1 MGMIAKITINSCKQA
16 GGMTNMAMT
25 ETIQIL
31 KSVPLFR
38 NLVPEE
44 LARIADI
51 VIQRIFS
58 KKSVIFIEGSDKEA
72 VFFIRSGLVKT
83 YKTDENGHEQIVSFL
98 KEGDMFPHIGLFNK
112 NPYPATAETIVDTVL
127 LAIPVHQFEH
137 LLMDT
142 PSIAVKTLGVLG
154 DKIRE
159 LQEKIQEMSGQ
170 DVNQRAVSLLVK
182 LAEQHG
188 VNKNGHI
195 HIEVPLT
202 HQEFASTVGT
212 SRETINRLLNHLR
225 KEQIIDVERSRVIVL
240 DLDALIQ
247 FKDVSKTH
255 G

>member
-1 MGMIAKITINSCKQA
+1 
-16 GGMTNMAMT
+16 MAMT

-38 NLVPEE
+38 SLVPEE
-44 LARIADI
+44 LERISNI
-51 VIQRIFS
+51 VIQRTFP
-58 KKSVIFIEGSDKEA
+58 KKTVIFIEGSEKEA

-137 LLMDT
+137 LLLDM
-142 PSIAVKTLGVLG
+142 PSIAVKALGVLG
-154 DKIRE
+154 EKIRE

-182 LAEQHG
+182 LAEQHV

-195 HIEVPLT
+195 HIELPLT
-202 HQEFASTVGT
+202 HQEFANTVGT

-225 KEQIIDVERSRVIVL
+225 KEKIIDVERSRVIVL
-240 DLDALIQ
+240 DLDALFQ
-247 FKDVSKTH
+247 YKEVSKTH

>member
-1 MGMIAKITINSCKQA
+1 
-16 GGMTNMAMT
+16 MAMT

-38 NLVPEE
+38 SLVPEE
-44 LARIADI
+44 LERISNI
-51 VIQRIFS
+51 VIQRTFP
-58 KKSVIFIEGSDKEA
+58 KKTVIFIEGSDKEA

-137 LLMDT
+137 LLLDM
-142 PSIAVKTLGVLG
+142 PSIAVKALGVLG
-154 DKIRE
+154 EKIRE

-195 HIEVPLT
+195 HIELPLT
-202 HQEFASTVGT
+202 HQEFANTVGT

-225 KEQIIDVERSRVIVL
+225 KEKIIDVERSRVIVL
-240 DLDALIQ
+240 DLDALFQ
-247 FKDVSKTH
+247 YKEVSKTH

>member
-1 MGMIAKITINSCKQA
+1 MS
-16 GGMTNMAMT
+16 MT

-31 KSVPLFR
+31 QSVPLFR

-44 LARIADI
+44 LSRIADI
-51 VIQRIFS
+51 VIQRIFP

-83 YKTDENGHEQIVSFL
+83 YKTNENGHEQIVSFL

-137 LLMDT
+137 LLFDT
-142 PSIAVKTLGVLG
+142 PSIAVKALGVLG

-159 LQEKIQEMSGQ
+159 LQEIIQEMSGQ

-225 KEQIIDVERSRVIVL
+225 KEQIIAFERSRVIVL
-240 DLDALIQ
+240 DLEALIQ
-247 FKDVSKTH
+247 FKEVSKTH